1 MSQLSRCL
9 SHCHRL
15 STFNNILI
23 SCVTLS
29 HRPSNFK
36 SLTLD
41 QWRTVVK
48 KVYNCL
54 NKVLA
59 QHTDCNLQM
68 MYFLTNVL
76 ADFQQLGEKNV
87 NIGESKTSKL
97 LAHVRCQIR
106 SWRENVNAVSW
117 GKDIKDMCVLVIFF
131 SCIFSR
137 ALHFRMKSRIKRRLT
152 ISTKD
157 AFLMR

>member
-1 MSQLSRCL
+1 
-9 SHCHRL
+9 
-15 STFNNILI
+15 
-23 SCVTLS
+23 
-29 HRPSNFK
+29 
-36 SLTLD
+36 
-41 QWRTVVK
+41 
-48 KVYNCL
+48 
-54 NKVLA
+54 
-59 QHTDCNLQM
+59 

-106 SWRENVNAVSW
+106 SWRENVNSVSW
-117 GKDIKDMCVLVIFF
+117 GKDIKDMCVLVNFF

-152 ISTKD
+152 ISAKD
-157 AFLMR
+157 AFLMRYRD